1 MQNKKLM
8 LISFFLFCFGLIG
21 LQAQKAIVISG
32 GNASGSGGTSSY
44 TVGQVFYHTLAGTN
58 GSVSQGVQQPF
69 EISVVTGI
77 EEAMAIQLMISA
89 YPNPTVDFL
98 ILKVENYDR
107 EKFLYQLYEK
117 GPICPKKSECIYYNC
132 RDQTEMNLYEIPY
145 RQITQSLAIQQGQ
158 HLFLH

>member
-1 MQNKKLM
+1 MLNKKLM
-8 LISFFLFCFGLIG
+8 LISFFLFCYGLIG
-21 LQAQKAIVISG
+21 LQAQKAIVTSG

-107 EKFLYQLYEK
+107 EKSLYQLYDINGK
-117 GPICPKKSECIYYNC
+117 VLINKSIQANETSIPV
-132 RDQTEMNLYEIPY
+132 YEFVPGTY
-145 RQITQSLAIQQGQ
+145 
-158 HLFLH
+158 FLKVTDNYTVVKTFKIIKN